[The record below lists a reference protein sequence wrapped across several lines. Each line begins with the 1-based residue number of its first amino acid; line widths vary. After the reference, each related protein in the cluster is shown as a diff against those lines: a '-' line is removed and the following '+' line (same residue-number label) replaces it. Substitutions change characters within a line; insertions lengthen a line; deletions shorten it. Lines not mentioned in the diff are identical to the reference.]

1 MRAFDAQRWRLSP
14 LSSALILS
22 VALLMVLS
30 GFYADR
36 AESARSQYA
45 CAGLAIYEARRGRPE
60 RAHAYLLAAHQAY
73 ITGRCAPALGLEIE
87 VGGQ

>member
-1 MRAFDAQRWRLSP
+1 MSP
-14 LSSALILS
+14 LNGALVVT
-22 VALLMVLS
+22 VAFLLVLS
-30 GFYADR
+30 GFFADR

-73 ITGRCAPALGLEIE
+73 ITGRCDPALGLEIE
-87 VGGQ
+87 VAR